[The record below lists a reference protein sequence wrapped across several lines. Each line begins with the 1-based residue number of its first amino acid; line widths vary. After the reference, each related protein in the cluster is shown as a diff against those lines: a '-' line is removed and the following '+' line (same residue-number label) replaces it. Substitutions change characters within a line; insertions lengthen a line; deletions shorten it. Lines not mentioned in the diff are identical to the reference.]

1 MTNVVGADGALSP
14 VCDQCERPPCGA
26 DGPTTVYVH
35 LQDGDVVPVS
45 GVTRLN
51 VTDMSI
57 VLMRGKKKPIIYPRS
72 RVYYACCQKDMPP
85 PQC

>member
-1 MTNVVGADGALSP
+1 MLTPATLSP
-14 VCDQCERPPCGA
+14 SAKNELELKLSA
-26 DGPTTVYVH
+26 
-35 LQDGDVVPVS
+35 LQGTIDVVPVS